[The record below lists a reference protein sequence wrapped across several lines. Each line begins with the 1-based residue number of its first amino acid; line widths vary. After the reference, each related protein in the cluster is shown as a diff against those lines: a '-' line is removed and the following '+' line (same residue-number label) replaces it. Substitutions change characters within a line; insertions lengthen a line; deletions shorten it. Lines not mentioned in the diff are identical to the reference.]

1 MQKTNCVYEG
11 TCVLK
16 VKVISLPFYF
26 PAFVCFVLYQAKIS
40 GERFHDHWSS
50 GSPCSSLKFC
60 L

>member
-1 MQKTNCVYEG
+1 M
-11 TCVLK
+11 

-26 PAFVCFVLYQAKIS
+26 PAFVCFVLNQAKIS

-50 GSPCSSLKFC
+50 GIPCSALKFC